1 MTTAFPDRRAS
12 DRGRKLR
19 EAGYDVLAL
28 YRRGIGISGGYSDT
42 NTLQQGR
49 DLLTIVESLRT
60 GEGMRALAA
69 DGRLSTGMT
78 AAESLRGGPTGEGLP
93 VLFMGSSRGT
103 MASGWAM
110 AMNFDRSSEEP
121 TSELQS
127 LMR

>member
-1 MTTAFPDRRAS
+1 MRIS
-12 DRGRKLR
+12 DWSS
-19 EAGYDVLAL
+19 DVC
-28 YRRGIGISGGYSDT
+28 SSD
-42 NTLQQGR
+42 LGR

-110 AMNFDRSSEEP
+110 AMNFDRACTYDEIGRASGRERGC
-121 TSELQS
+121 QYV
-127 LMR
+127 

>member
-1 MTTAFPDRRAS
+1 MRHWRELW
-12 DRGRKLR
+12 RKLH

-28 YRRGIGISGGYSDT
+28 DRRGIGISGGYSDT

-78 AAESLRGGPTGEGLP
+78 AAEALAGGPAGDRQRGGSGTG
-93 VLFMGSSRGT
+93 GSRDVGPG
-103 MASGWAM
+103 GW
-110 AMNFDRSSEEP
+110 P
-121 TSELQS
+121 
-127 LMR
+127 

>member
-1 MTTAFPDRRAS
+1 MRIS
-12 DRGRKLR
+12 DWSS
-19 EAGYDVLAL
+19 DVC
-28 YRRGIGISGGYSDT
+28 SSD
-42 NTLQQGR
+42 LGR

-110 AMNFDRSSEEP
+110 AMNVDRACTCDEAELTCREDKGDPQTEERRVGQEGGNTCKHRGSP
-121 TSELQS
+121 KHST
-127 LMR
+127 